1 MCHFDQKTILKTLQY
16 DTLAGIGGICQLY
29 WIRIKTKY
37 IFLKHSPPHP
47 SSRFIQ
53 ISFCIGSR
61 SNLTHPYTY
70 DIQTLTIWS
79 YTSFSYVGKI
89 HKWSNTDFAFTFSL
103 RRRLLGRLQNQKK
116 RWHDIKLQ
124 NSVIS
129 LVVTMLALH
138 KFKKSQIRIVSKVY
152 KIIGIITM
160 HLILWCNHSN
170 L

>member
-1 MCHFDQKTILKTLQY
+1 MKIQQNRVNLSFQNLNKTRYTIVKTIMCHFDQKTILKTLQY

-116 RWHDIKLQ
+116 DGMI
-124 NSVIS
+124 
-129 LVVTMLALH
+129 
-138 KFKKSQIRIVSKVY
+138 
-152 KIIGIITM
+152 
-160 HLILWCNHSN
+160 
-170 L
+170 